1 MTATL
6 FGDCIPIVTGPTT
19 RTVSTVQSEKEL
31 TKGGIGVP
39 ADGDGVLGS
48 DLESMKWR
56 KPKKVAKSATGR
68 SSQETKT
75 QNVVCCKDPNVMW
88 SNAGE

>member
-1 MTATL
+1 M
-6 FGDCIPIVTGPTT
+6 TGPVKRIVFTL
-19 RTVSTVQSEKEL
+19 QSVKVL
-31 TKGGIGVP
+31 TKAGVS
-39 ADGDGVLGS
+39 AEGEVVLESGS
-48 DLESMKWR
+48 DLESMKRR